1 MYLNS
6 PARLTKPQRRV
17 GERGSGEFEEIE
29 WEEMLDLATAWL
41 ARARAANPHRL
52 AFFTGRD
59 QSPALTSWWA
69 MQFGTPDYAA
79 VNGSGNMH
87 RRDRV
92 ELYRGLDGSLSP

>member
-1 MYLNS
+1 MHLNS
-6 PARLTKPQRRV
+6 PARLTKPQRSV

-29 WEEMLDLATAWL
+29 WEEVLDLATACL

-59 QSPALTSWWA
+59 QSQRLTSWWA
-69 MQFGTPDYAA
+69 MQFGTPDYAP

-87 RRDRV
+87 WRGRV
-92 ELYRGLDGSLSP
+92 ELYRGLGGSLSR